1 MRPMPRRCL
10 TIHELGPMR
19 GPEVSGPAIAAS
31 TLERV
36 DLTRPVIK
44 GASGDPQTVGVVAP
58 GRTSSLVGE
67 TADDIVQP
75 ARAAFG
81 PLRLATAPVT

>member
-1 MRPMPRRCL
+1 M
-10 TIHELGPMR
+10 
-19 GPEVSGPAIAAS
+19 
-31 TLERV
+31 
-36 DLTRPVIK
+36 
-44 GASGDPQTVGVVAP
+44 SGDPQTVEVVVA
-58 GRTSSLVGE
+58 GRTSSLLVGE